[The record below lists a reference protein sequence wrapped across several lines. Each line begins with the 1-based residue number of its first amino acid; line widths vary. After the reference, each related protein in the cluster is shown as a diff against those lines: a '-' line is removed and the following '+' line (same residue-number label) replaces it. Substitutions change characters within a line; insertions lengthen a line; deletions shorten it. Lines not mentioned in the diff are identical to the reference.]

1 MSSTSQQSLN
11 YKVTCAKRREF
22 HENGYTILESVIDN
36 STVVALR
43 EECSYFMGYTDS
55 WLDSKGTEVFGI
67 THRDKRYFI
76 ANRYRLRSRVAD
88 FLFSQLMAEISSSF
102 LGPDVYLFHEQ
113 WVVKGAEQGMKFAW
127 HQDSGYVK
135 FRDPA
140 TTHKPY
146 LTCWC
151 ALDDMTRE
159 NGTISVLP
167 HGAIVSRDHI
177 IDHVV
182 ENETNDLIGYQ
193 GDCAG
198 VEIVV
203 PKGSVVAF
211 ASTILHRS
219 GGNRTNALRRA
230 YLAQY
235 SSEPLYSS
243 NGKLWSQTVPFL
255 SGGEIV
261 YDRKTD
267 LAPTS
272 QGNA

>member
-1 MSSTSQQSLN
+1 MNFSVSKELKT
-11 YKVTCAKRREF
+11 EF
-22 HENGYTILESVIDN
+22 RENGFAILESVIDD
-36 STVVALR
+36 STLVAMQ

-67 THRDKRYFI
+67 THRNKRYFI
-76 ANRYRLRSRVAD
+76 ANRYRLRPRVAD
-88 FLFSQLMAEISSSF
+88 FLFGRLMAEISSSL

-135 FRDPA
+135 FRDPS

-151 ALDDMTRE
+151 ALDDMTRD

-167 HGAIVSRDHI
+167 HGAVVPRDHI
-177 IDHVV
+177 VDHRH
-182 ENETNDLIGYQ
+182 EEGTNDLIGYE
-193 GDCAG
+193 GDNSG

-203 PKGSVVAF
+203 PKGTVVVF

-219 GGNRTNALRRA
+219 GGNRTNSLRRA

-243 NGKLWSQTVPFL
+243 NGTLWSQAVPFL
-255 SGGEIV
+255 SDGTVV
-261 YDRKTD
+261 YDREAD
-267 LAPTS
+267 LA
-272 QGNA
+272 QVQRK

>member
-1 MSSTSQQSLN
+1 MSLVVHNDMN
-11 YKVTCAKRREF
+11 YKVPDDKKTEF
-22 HENGYTILESVIDN
+22 FESGYAILESVIDD
-36 STVVALR
+36 STLVALQ

-67 THRDKRYFI
+67 THRNKRYFI
-76 ANRYRLRSRVAD
+76 ANRYRLRSRVAE

-102 LGPDVYLFHEQ
+102 LGPNVYLFHEQ

-135 FRDPA
+135 FRDPQ

-151 ALDDMTRE
+151 ALDDMSQE

-167 HGAIVSRDHI
+167 HGVVIPRHSIA
-177 IDHVV
+177 DHVH
-182 ENETNDLIGYQ
+182 EEGTNDLVGYD
-193 GDCAG
+193 GANPG

-203 PKGSVVAF
+203 PRGSVVVF
-211 ASTILHRS
+211 ASTVLHRS
-219 GGNRTNALRRA
+219 GSNRTSSLRRA

-235 SSEPLYSS
+235 SSEPILSS
-243 NGKLWSQTVPFL
+243 NGELWSQAVPFL
-255 SGGEIV
+255 SDNNIV
-261 YDRKTD
+261 YDKEGD
-267 LAPTS
+267 LA
-272 QGNA
+272 QARKV